1 MQNERLAMRLRS
13 KKQPAGKHTAMT
25 RAALE
30 LAIAEAVRIAR
41 PECSAL
47 MGVIVERQAPATPG
61 GANWAVKGLKFG
73 KADRE
78 QCRAVLSKLM
88 RDEQFDC
95 EISD

>member
-1 MQNERLAMRLRS
+1 MSLIR
-13 KKQPAGKHTAMT
+13 KKQPALKHTAMT

-30 LAIAEAVRIAR
+30 LAIAEAVRTAR

-47 MGVIVERQAPATPG
+47 VGVVVERMVPTTPG

-78 QCRAVLSKLM
+78 QCRAVLSKLV
-88 RDEQFDC
+88 RDGQFDC